1 MTYKFE
7 NLEVWTLA
15 MKVNALV
22 YELTDVLPEKEKFN
36 LSSQM
41 RRASTS
47 IALNIAEGSTGQSD
61 AEQAR
66 FLAFSI
72 RSYIEVVACLRLLEE
87 RKYLIGHEKVQNDLE
102 ELGSRLFAKLQVF
115 KKSLK

>member
-7 NLEVWTLA
+7 KLEVWKLA

-22 YELTDVLPEKEKFN
+22 YELTEVLPEKEKFN
-36 LSSQM
+36 LNSQM

-47 IALNIAEGSTGQSD
+47 ISLNIAEGSTGQSN

-66 FLAFSI
+66 FLSFAI
-72 RSYIEVVACLRLLEE
+72 RSYVEVIACLRILEE
-87 RKYLIGHEKVQNDLE
+87 RKYLIGHGKIKKELE
-102 ELGSRLFAKLQVF
+102 EVGTRLFAKLQVF
-115 KKSLK
+115 RRSLK